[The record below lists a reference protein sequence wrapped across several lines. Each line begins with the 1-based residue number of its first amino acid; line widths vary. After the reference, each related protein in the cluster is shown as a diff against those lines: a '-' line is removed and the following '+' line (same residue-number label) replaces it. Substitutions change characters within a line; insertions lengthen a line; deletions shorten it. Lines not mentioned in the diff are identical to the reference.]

1 MERRRG
7 RWWSERAEHEGDE
20 VGRRKRMKRVG
31 RKKRN
36 SVGEVVGERGVIVL
50 TSMECKHDSC

>member
-1 MERRRG
+1 MRG
-7 RWWSERAEHEGDE
+7 SGEEEE
-20 VGRRKRMKRVG
+20 TEEG